1 MYPYELRPSAARI
14 KKKLVHLCY
23 PLWTFNVSPFI
34 EKGKAVFV
42 CSAPFDPLW
51 TNSLPL
57 RAWERTIALLEAGSP
72 YIKHFLFSSLQNQ

>member
-1 MYPYELRPSAARI
+1 MPTRSRESFDSVSSSATAQLAPNLGLEVEVR
-14 KKKLVHLCY
+14 
-23 PLWTFNVSPFI
+23 F
-34 EKGKAVFV
+34 KAVFV

-72 YIKHFLFSSLQNQ
+72 YIKHFLFSSFQNQ